1 MGHAKQVLTKK
12 RAALVDRNRMA
23 NHGEIGIPRR
33 SSKGEADCVIDPA
46 HRAYG
51 IPHPDKV
58 RLALGREG
66 LLKVGCHMEIDWLL
80 LDHANCVW
88 DQAFIALGEKTESVQ
103 HATETAGSVCAAA
116 EAKHVNIVAG
126 LEHPHQ
132 ELVGIRHI
140 IGDAVAE
147 CETDDFRPP
156 LPNAGESTSRAHRAN
171 AWMVVGDLRFVA
183 DEHLVQLDY
192 VGILDAELIARTVA

>member
-23 NHGEIGIPRR
+23 NRGEIGIPRR

-58 RLALGREG
+58 RLALAREG

-80 LDHANCVW
+80 LDHANCEW
-88 DQAFIALGEKTESVQ
+88 DQAFIALGETTESGQ

-132 ELVGIRHI
+132 ELVGIRR
-140 IGDAVAE
+140 
-147 CETDDFRPP
+147 ETDDLRPP
-156 LPNAGESTSRAHRAN
+156 LPNAGESTSRAHRAD
-171 AWMVVGDLRFVA
+171 AWMVVGDLRFIA
-183 DEHLVQLDY
+183 DEHLV
-192 VGILDAELIARTVA
+192 